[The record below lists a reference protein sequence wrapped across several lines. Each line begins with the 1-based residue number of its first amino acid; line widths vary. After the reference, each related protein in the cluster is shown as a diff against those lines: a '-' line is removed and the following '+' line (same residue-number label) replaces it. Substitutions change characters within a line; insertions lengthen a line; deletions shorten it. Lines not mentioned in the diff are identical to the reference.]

1 MPEERQRRVEKALFH
16 GARLTLENPAYLSVL
31 RSLLDALLVPDLS
44 PRDLTVAAL
53 GIKNRPARL
62 RCWRASREWRR
73 GWRNMRGC
81 SASTD

>member
-53 GIKNRPARL
+53 GIKSRRGAAQVLARGDKSGTS
-62 RCWRASREWRR
+62 RASSSE
-73 GWRNMRGC
+73 RNTER
-81 SASTD
+81 